1 MFTFSPVSSL
11 LMLSCWY
18 VISLTHFQ
26 SHILKWKIWEIFIIK
41 LNLFSNFVGSSIQ
54 TTDYVLEIVAYEA
67 HRLFRDKIVG
77 KKELRIFDNILMKV
91 FQDDWDSDVLDN
103 MAGKPFRHTTQTWNI
118 SSGTAW
124 SNQSYELSIWADL
137 PNFQVFPFIF
147 TDIFYV
153 TWGACQEAFITPGQ
167 ALPPHGKPLGRL
179 NSTDLTDII
188 QKVRQV

>member
-1 MFTFSPVSSL
+1 MIHKDIIKKHFIMFTFSPVSSL

-54 TTDYVLEIVAYEA
+54 TADYVLEIVAYEA

-77 KKELRIFDNILMKV
+77 KKELHIFDNILMKV

-103 MAGKPFRHTTQTWNI
+103 MAGKPFRHTTQT
-118 SSGTAW
+118 
-124 SNQSYELSIWADL
+124 
-137 PNFQVFPFIF
+137 
-147 TDIFYV
+147 
-153 TWGACQEAFITPGQ
+153 
-167 ALPPHGKPLGRL
+167 
-179 NSTDLTDII
+179 
-188 QKVRQV
+188 